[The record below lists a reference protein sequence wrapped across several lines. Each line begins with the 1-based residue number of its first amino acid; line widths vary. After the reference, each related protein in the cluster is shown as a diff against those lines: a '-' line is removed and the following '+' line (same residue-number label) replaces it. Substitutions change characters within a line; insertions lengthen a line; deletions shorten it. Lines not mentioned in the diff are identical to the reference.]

1 MARGII
7 YMMTTVVPGLIKI
20 GKTGKENFES
30 RMYNLERNGYS
41 NVTGLKR
48 AFAIE
53 VDDFDEK
60 ERLLDDI
67 FDKSRVPNTELFA
80 LDPDLVKQLL
90 SSFEGNQIYP
100 ASQSK
105 EEIFEEA
112 TKDRINNAEDVA
124 DSSDFRVIPNGEYY
138 LEENKKSFGKITA
151 TMRVRDGV
159 FTVLKGSIC
168 APVKGDWA
176 PKARREAA
184 ISNNIL
190 DEDVDCL
197 SPSTAGFVVRGG
209 ATNGWTA
216 WKDKNG
222 KPIDDYRKAVKL

>member
-7 YMMTTVVPGLIKI
+7 YMMTSVVPGLIKI

-80 LDPDLVKQLL
+80 LDPDLVIQLL
-90 SSFEGNQIYP
+90 SSFEGKQIYP

-105 EEIFEEA
+105 EEIFEKA
-112 TKDRINNAEDVA
+112 TLDRQNNAEEVA
-124 DSSDFRVIPNGEYY
+124 ESSDFVVIPNGTYY
-138 LEENKKSFGKITA
+138 LEENRRGFGKVTA
-151 TMRVRDGV
+151 KMNVQDGI

-168 APVKGDWA
+168 VPVKGEWA
-176 PKARREAA
+176 PKSRREAN
-184 ISNNIL
+184 IENNVL
-190 DEDVDCL
+190 MEDIDCK
-197 SPSTAGFVVRGG
+197 SPSTAGFIVRGS

-216 WKDKNG
+216 WKDRNG
-222 KPIDDYRKAVKL
+222 KPIDEYRKNK